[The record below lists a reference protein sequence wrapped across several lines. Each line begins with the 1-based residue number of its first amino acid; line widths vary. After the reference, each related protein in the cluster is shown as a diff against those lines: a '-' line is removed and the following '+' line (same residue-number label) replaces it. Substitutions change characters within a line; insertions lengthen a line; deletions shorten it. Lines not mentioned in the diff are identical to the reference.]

1 MDRAAD
7 RHTCHSLHL
16 ACASMATTSD
26 HGSASASGGGRH
38 LALGRWGERVAERH
52 YRRDGYR
59 VLARNWRCRSGE
71 IDLILEHRGTVVFC
85 EVKTRSSEVFGHPA
99 EAVDQRRQG
108 RLRRAAVEWMKGGGC
123 SGAVRFDV
131 VAVLPGRVER
141 LEAAF

>member
-1 MDRAAD
+1 MERTPAD
-7 RHTCHSLHL
+7 RS
-16 ACASMATTSD
+16 ATPS
-26 HGSASASGGGRH
+26 GSAGH

-59 VLARNWRCRSGE
+59 VLARNWRCGSGE
-71 IDLILEHRGTVVFC
+71 IDLILEHAGTIVFC
-85 EVKTRSSEVFGHPA
+85 EVKTRSSEAFGHPA

-108 RLRRAAVEWMKGGGC
+108 RLRRAAVEWMRVGGC
-123 SGAVRFDV
+123 FGAVRFGV